1 MPDFMSANVTKPIK
15 PAAHAILPAL
25 VFCALSFLLAVI
37 WKLAVVVGNW
47 AYRVHDRLIARG
59 HHQMSR
65 FEAWLEAD

>member
-1 MPDFMSANVTKPIK
+1 
-15 PAAHAILPAL
+15 
-25 VFCALSFLLAVI
+25 
-37 WKLAVVVGNW
+37 VVGNW